1 MIVRDLGLITDQ
13 RFVQLHNVGVLRS
26 KLVSRAVTAD
36 DYVFCHF
43 RPAGM
48 LLAWICREFLGTL
61 AWLRQCFQDLVLR
74 FAP

>member
-1 MIVRDLGLITDQ
+1 
-13 RFVQLHNVGVLRS
+13 LRS

-43 RPAGM
+43 RPAWM